1 MQQAKNVNR
10 NAEEQARP
18 VQSVLTLCIA
28 YQLVSTIQFGHS
40 IDDTPDERL
49 GLLVRLVSCKNLAM
63 QGIADGFDRVQM
75 SARLDGVNGDMAGI
89 NEAIRQ
95 KQQQLDAFEERKAAI
110 DQQACMPMPG
120 LLHVSCAGPIMLF
133 HPVLQLTAPIR

>member
-1 MQQAKNVNR
+1 
-10 NAEEQARP
+10 
-18 VQSVLTLCIA
+18 
-28 YQLVSTIQFGHS
+28 
-40 IDDTPDERL
+40 
-49 GLLVRLVSCKNLAM
+49 
-63 QGIADGFDRVQM
+63 M

-110 DQQACMPMPG
+110 DQQACMSMPD
-120 LLHVSCAGPIMLF
+120 LLQVSCAGPIMLF